1 MTIAFLPG
9 VRKWGSVAV
18 DVAIAT
24 DDEDAEQQ
32 LLVSVARELGR
43 TGYQPLRRV
52 DLRCESELVTLVG
65 QVPSYFLK
73 QLVQVVALSV
83 SGVMQVKNQLRV
95 ANGTTEPSDVG
106 GRHQY

>member
-1 MTIAFLPG
+1 MTIAFPPL
-9 VRKWGSVAV
+9 VRGRASMAV
-18 DVAIAT
+18 DESTAN

-32 LLVSVARELGR
+32 LLIGVAIELNR

-73 QLVQVVALSV
+73 QVAQVTVQSVPGVARV
-83 SGVMQVKNQLRV
+83 NNQLRV
-95 ANGTTEPSDVG
+95 INGTTTSSDFG
-106 GRHQY
+106 S